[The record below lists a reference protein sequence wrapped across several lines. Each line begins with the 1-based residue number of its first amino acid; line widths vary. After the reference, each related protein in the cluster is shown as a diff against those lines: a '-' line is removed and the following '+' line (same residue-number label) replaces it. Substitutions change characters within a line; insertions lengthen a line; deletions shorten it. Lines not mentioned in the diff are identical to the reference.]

1 MSAYD
6 IRRARPG
13 DAAEIAR
20 LTTELGYPAS
30 VEQTAPRLAA
40 LLPLID
46 RFLVVVAE
54 TDGHL
59 LGWIAAE
66 HRLLLHSEARAELIG
81 LVIGPDARRRGVG
94 QALVTAAEK
103 WAVGRGLA
111 VISVRSSTA
120 RSESHPFYERLGYR
134 RNRTQHSYV
143 KEFGGI

>member
-6 IRRARPG
+6 IRAARAS

-30 VEQTAPRLAA
+30 VEQTASRLAA
-40 LLPLID
+40 LLPLAD

-54 TDGHL
+54 ADGHF

-81 LVIGPDARRRGVG
+81 LVVGSDARRRGVG
-94 QALVTAAEK
+94 QALVGAAEK
-103 WAVGRGLA
+103 WAVGRGLTG
-111 VISVRSSTA
+111 ISVR
-120 RSESHPFYERLGYR
+120 
-134 RNRTQHSYV
+134 
-143 KEFGGI
+143 